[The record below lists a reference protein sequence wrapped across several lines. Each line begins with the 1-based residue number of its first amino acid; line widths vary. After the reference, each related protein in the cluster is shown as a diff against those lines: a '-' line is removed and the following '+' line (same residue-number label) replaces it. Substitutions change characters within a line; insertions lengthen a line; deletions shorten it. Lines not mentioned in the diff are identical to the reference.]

1 MNTLTIR
8 LPDDIASRLK
18 NTAKARGV
26 SVNKLMTEISLQ
38 ALTALDAETHFNT
51 VRRAANIPDALALL
65 DRLDDGK

>member
-8 LPDDIASRLK
+8 LPDDIATRLK

-38 ALTALDAETHFNT
+38 ALTALDAETHFNAA
-51 VRRAANIPDALALL
+51 RRTANIPDALALL
-65 DRLDDGK
+65 DRLDGE